1 MEKIVDLRTL
11 QRPTMKLVLLDEA
24 NTTIRVAPPTLD
36 MMDML
41 KEMQARIDA
50 ADADNEKAEA
60 VLYELCA
67 FIFSNNR
74 DNLTVTAEELRG
86 KYGVDP
92 EAAELLFMEYLGF
105 IEELKQGK
113 N

>member
-11 QRPTMKLVLLDEA
+11 QRPTMKLVLLDDA
-24 NTTIRVAPPTLD
+24 NTTLRVAPPTVD
-36 MMDML
+36 MMDAL
-41 KEMQARIDA
+41 KEFQARIDE
-50 ADADNEKAEA
+50 ADADNKKAEA
-60 VLYELCA
+60 VLYEMCA
-67 FIFSNNR
+67 FVFSNNR
-74 DNLTVTAEELRG
+74 DHIAVTAEELRG

-92 EAAELLFMEYLGF
+92 EAAELLFMAYLGF